1 MIVVLPQGNQVTEE
15 KKPMKI
21 EFAPGCFDNFEGT
34 QEELDELVAE
44 IQQMFENGDF
54 ENNSREVDI
63 EELIENE
70 PEVAE
75 KIFQALQE
83 DEEPR
88 KLQ

>member
-1 MIVVLPQGNQVTEE
+1 VIVVLPQGNQVTEE